1 MQCIHENATTR
12 ETQITD
18 TEVALKQKFNLR
30 KLTTRVKLIENHL
43 VDHQTFFYI
52 FINTTPI

>member
-18 TEVALKQKFNLR
+18 TEVVLKQKFNLR
-30 KLTTRVKLIENHL
+30 KLTTRFKLIENHL
-43 VDHQTFFYI
+43 VDRQTFCYTF
-52 FINTTPI
+52 FKATPI